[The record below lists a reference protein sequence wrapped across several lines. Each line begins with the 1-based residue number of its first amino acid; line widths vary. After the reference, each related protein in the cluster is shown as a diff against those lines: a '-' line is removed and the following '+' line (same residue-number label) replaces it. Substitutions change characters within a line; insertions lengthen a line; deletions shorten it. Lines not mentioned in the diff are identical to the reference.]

1 MSEAPPASKTAAQL
15 IIGYFKDFGVLRET
29 GREYWGIQI
38 INFLDC
44 TFYFAMLTIAAV
56 FLSDDLGLSDVQAG
70 FTVTVFTSATTLM
83 LFLSGMCTDWL
94 GIRKSM
100 NISMIALLLL
110 RSAMVAVALVP
121 GLPHRGILAGALFFL
136 MAPFMAAVQ
145 TIFQAACQRY
155 TTRRSRSA
163 GFNLWYLFMNVGA
176 AGGGFMIDVI
186 RRALHLPN
194 VHIFTMGV
202 VTALLCYVTC
212 LVLVRREEQLLGPD
226 EAPETGK
233 TEAVVERKPPLQI
246 IKSVIREPAFWR
258 LLVLIAL
265 ILGVRAVYAYMY
277 LLMPKYWL
285 RTIGPDA
292 AIGTLNA
299 INPIGIVIGLILFI
313 PITNKFNIFKMLVYG
328 SMFSALALFPM
339 AVTWQVYV
347 GPTDIIHSG
356 FSWIFHFIGRMFNS
370 TAISNAGFW
379 WTFSGSGIANAH
391 YAMAF
396 LCMILITIGEVVWSP
411 KLNEY
416 TAAIAPKG
424 QEGTYLGLS
433 LIPWFLAKTV
443 VSALSGFMLA
453 RWSPEKVTVNG
464 AAVTLKQA
472 MLDHHVAYWHSPSA
486 MWLVLGVYAMAGC
499 IGAALLSGWLTK
511 GARWKIEPHAA

>member
-1 MSEAPPASKTAAQL
+1 VRHTGAAPGPALPTPTLETMSEAPPASKTAAQL

-44 TFYFAMLTIAAV
+44 TFYFAMLTIASV
-56 FLSDDLGLSDVQAG
+56 FLSDDLGLSDTQAG
-70 FTVTVFTSATTLM
+70 YAVTVFTSATTLM
-83 LFLSGMCTDWL
+83 LFLSGMYTDWL
-94 GIRKSM
+94 GIRRSM
-100 NISMIALLLL
+100 NISMIALFAL
-110 RSAMVAVALVP
+110 RLAMVAVALVP

-163 GFNLWYLFMNVGA
+163 GFNLWYLFMNIGA
-176 AGGGFMIDVI
+176 AAGGFMIDVV
-186 RRALHLPN
+186 RKLLHLPN

-202 VTALLCYVTC
+202 VTAVLCYLTC
-212 LVLVRREEQLLGPD
+212 LALVRRENQLVCPD
-226 EAPETGK
+226 DPPEAAK
-233 TEAVVERKPPLQI
+233 TEGVVVRKRPLQI
-246 IKSVIREPAFWR
+246 IKDVVREPAFWR

-265 ILGVRAVYAYMY
+265 ILGVRAVYTYMY

-313 PITNKFNIFKMLVYG
+313 PITNKFNIFNMLVYG
-328 SMFSALALFPM
+328 AMFSALSLFPLAVPWTWYSPNIVTAHYVMALF
-339 AVTWQVYV
+339 
-347 GPTDIIHSG
+347 
-356 FSWIFHFIGRMFNS
+356 
-370 TAISNAGFW
+370 
-379 WTFSGSGIANAH
+379 
-391 YAMAF
+391 
-396 LCMILITIGEVVWSP
+396 CMILITIGEVVWSP

-433 LIPWFLAKTV
+433 LIPWFLAKTI
-443 VSALSGFMLA
+443 VSVFSGHMLE

-464 AAVTLKQA
+464 AEVTLKQA
-472 MLDHHVAYWHSPSA
+472 MLDHHVAYWHSPAA
-486 MWLVLGVYAMAGC
+486 MWLILGTIAMAGC